1 MTQINQNYKR
11 KFQILVDLFKTENRK
26 QKTEIEN
33 KIPSISGLAT
43 NSALIAIE
51 KKIRNVSSLVKKNQI
66 VTQQLVKLKRHLL
79 IIIMTSILLLQ
90 NLIIQQQVFLMQ
102 D

>member
-11 KFQILVDLFKTENRK
+11 KFQILVHLFKTENRK

-33 KIPSISGLAT
+33 KISSISGLAT
-43 NSALIAIE
+43 NSALIAVE
-51 KKIRNVSSLVKKNQI
+51 NKIRNVSSLVKKKQI